1 MSTLE
6 VKGIQAPAG
15 FDLQMPAGNI
25 LQVVSVD
32 MTSSIA
38 FTVAGDS
45 ATFVTILSGSITP
58 KFSGSKFI
66 INAVLPNY
74 SNHTGGNAWSNS
86 VYIRLYE
93 QEGSSTATVVA
104 GYEHQGTSTN
114 EGRSQVAPVLYS
126 SGSKSTIQSYTYSIR
141 SAATTSGDTH
151 TFGRTAG
158 GYAAFSRMTITEV
171 AG

>member
-93 QEGSSTATVVA
+93 IK
-104 GYEHQGTSTN
+104 
-114 EGRSQVAPVLYS
+114 L
-126 SGSKSTIQSYTYSIR
+126 
-141 SAATTSGDTH
+141 D
-151 TFGRTAG
+151 
-158 GYAAFSRMTITEV
+158 
-171 AG
+171 